1 MVSAYHRGPFTLGIH
16 MYESPLQAAHRR
28 VLDRLLEHRLQNARQ
43 AEEIRGGE
51 VDRSGVV
58 PEAILETVP
67 WGMVGEESAPACEI
81 VIDYGELEG
90 EYAALRRGLA
100 VFDRPDRT
108 VIELRG
114 GDAIDLLERLVTNK
128 VPARDGVVGAFILE
142 RTGRI
147 TADLRIVVMN
157 EQVLLDLDR
166 TDTAAVLSRLDG
178 FIFAEDV
185 QVRDLGESHHRIDC
199 LGPDAPASV
208 EHLLGVSVPGGGSI
222 TVATE
227 DGEVLAF
234 ALEEGGGS
242 CCGEPGI
249 GLLAPREAIES
260 LWERLLSSPAPGRRP
275 GRAIGWNAFNI
286 ARIEHGRPLF
296 HLDFGPDALPHE
308 TGLIPRRVDFRKGC
322 YPGQE
327 VVARMEA
334 RGGGRGRR
342 GVVGIRPD
350 EDALPVA
357 GAQVFDAERGIEN
370 QVGVV
375 TSSTV
380 SPLRG
385 AAPIAFATVRAS
397 HMDPGSRVLVNADGQ
412 TVAATVTNLEFEVPE
427 APEEKEGE

>member
-1 MVSAYHRGPFTLGIH
+1 
-16 MYESPLQAAHRR
+16 MYDSPLQAAHRR

-43 AEEIRGGE
+43 AESVRGGE
-51 VDRSGVV
+51 VDRSGAL

-67 WGMVGEESAPACEI
+67 WGMVGEDSAPACEI
-81 VIDYGELEG
+81 IVDYGELEG

-114 GDAIDLLERLVTNK
+114 GDAVDLLERLVTNK
-128 VPARDGVVGAFILE
+128 VPAGDGVVGAFVLE

-147 TADLRIVVMN
+147 AADLRIVVM
-157 EQVLLDLDR
+157 EERVLLDVDR
-166 TDTAAVLSRLDG
+166 TDVATVLARLDG

-185 QVRDLGESHHRIDC
+185 EVRDLGGSHHRIDC

-208 EHLLGVSVPGGGSI
+208 EHLIGVSVPGGGSI
-222 TVATE
+222 AVDIE
-227 DGEVLAF
+227 GEEVLAF

-242 CCGEPGI
+242 CSGESGI
-249 GLLAPREAIES
+249 GLLASREAIEP
-260 LWERLLSSPAPGRRP
+260 LWERLLSTPAPGRRP

-327 VVARMEA
+327 VVARMQA

-350 EDALPVA
+350 GDALPVA
-357 GAQVFDAERGIEN
+357 GAQVFDAERGIEH

-385 AAPIAFATVRAS
+385 AAPIAFGTVRAS
-397 HMDPGSRVLVNADGQ
+397 HMDPGSRVLVNADGK
-412 TVAATVTNLEFEVPE
+412 TIGATVTNLEFELPTETDE
-427 APEEKEGE
+427 AKEEA